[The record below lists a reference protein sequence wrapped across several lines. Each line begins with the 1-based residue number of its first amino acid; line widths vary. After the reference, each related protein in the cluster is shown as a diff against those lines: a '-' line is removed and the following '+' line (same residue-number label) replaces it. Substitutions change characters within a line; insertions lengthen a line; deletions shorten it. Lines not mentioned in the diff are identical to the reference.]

1 MGLIQDENCR
11 SFIIDPPIKQF
22 HCGFKKW
29 FVVDY
34 HVEKQKGTDPLLHQK
49 SWQQIK

>member
-1 MGLIQDENCR
+1 LSKKDSVWVNDENGLICIAYQMEQD
-11 SFIIDPPIKQF
+11 
-22 HCGFKKW
+22 
-29 FVVDY
+29 DY